1 MRLKKIQLNELEQF
15 LESEE
20 FRALQ
25 PKPVS
30 SFRVVSYLNNPHA
43 KPSDI
48 VLYFFYIE
56 NNLIAYRTVF
66 AAKLNGADERFAW
79 LSGNWV
85 HPDYRRQGH
94 SERLLNEILH
104 DWDHRLM
111 FTNYAPASLQLY
123 LKSQQFKE
131 IYFEVG
137 RRFYLFAKTEK
148 LLGHRFKK
156 AVFIFPV
163 LDFLIQLTAN
173 IALRLFKP
181 KKHEGFKIE
190 EAGFPDEAC
199 LLLDE
204 REKSNY
210 LFERGKKELE
220 WIFSNPW
227 VSTTDDSFA
236 DNYAFSSYATHFQY
250 KTAKFYFENG
260 FAGFLIYFIRDGH
273 LKIVHSQIQENMVN
287 VAAGYL
293 VEKASENKVEVLSV
307 LDPQLAKAV
316 KKQRNPFLFSKQIAH
331 GIYAS
336 FPVSPDKKKIQD
348 GDGDYIFS

>member
-15 LESEE
+15 LESEAV
-20 FRALQ
+20 RALQ

-30 SFRVVSYLNNPHA
+30 SFRAVSYLNNPHA
-43 KPSDI
+43 KPNDI
-48 VLYFFYIE
+48 VLYFFCIE

-66 AAKLNGADERFAW
+66 AAKLTGEDERFAW

-104 DWDHRLM
+104 DWGHRLM

-123 LKSQQFKE
+123 LKSKQFQA
-131 IYFEVG
+131 IYSGTG
-137 RRFYLFAKTEK
+137 RRFYLFAKTDK
-148 LLGHRFKK
+148 LLGHRFEKG
-156 AVFIFPV
+156 AFVFPV
-163 LDFLIQLTAN
+163 LDFLVQLTAN
-173 IALRLFKP
+173 IVLFFFKP
-181 KKHEGFKIE
+181 KKREGFKME

-199 LLLDE
+199 LLLAE

-210 LFERGKKELE
+210 LFERGKRELE

-227 VSTTDDSFA
+227 VSTTDGSFA
-236 DNYAFSSYATHFQY
+236 DNYAFSSYSTQFQY
-250 KTAKFYFENG
+250 KTAKFYFENE
-260 FAGFLIYFIRDGH
+260 FAGFLIYLIRDGH
-273 LKIVHSQIQENMVN
+273 LKIVHFQVQENMVN

-293 VEKASENKVEVLSV
+293 IEKASKSKIEVLSV
-307 LDPQLAKAV
+307 LNPQLAIAV
-316 KKQRNPFLFSKQIAH
+316 KNKRNPFLFSKRIEH

-336 FPVSPDKKKIQD
+336 FPVSTDRKKIQD